1 MKNVILVFMI
11 MNSVLGYDQSDRI
24 SNGLQSSKNISDSTF
39 DINNYNS
46 QDVHEQKILDF
57 LRKKIH
63 KILEFLHNMQN
74 ESDLDDKQYHLLSE
88 IKAYLNTLRK
98 EREQFI

>member
-24 SNGLQSSKNISDSTF
+24 SNGLQSSKNVSDSTF

-46 QDVHEQKILDF
+46 QDVHE
-57 LRKKIH
+57 
-63 KILEFLHNMQN
+63 
-74 ESDLDDKQYHLLSE
+74 
-88 IKAYLNTLRK
+88 
-98 EREQFI
+98 